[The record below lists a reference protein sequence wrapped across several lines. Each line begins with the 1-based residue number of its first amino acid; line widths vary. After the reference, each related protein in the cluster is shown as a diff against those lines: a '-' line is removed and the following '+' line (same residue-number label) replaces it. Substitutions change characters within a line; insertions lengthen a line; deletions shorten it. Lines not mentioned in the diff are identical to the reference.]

1 MTETNACTRQDDGR
15 PSRALVAPLGLEASS
30 ERVAPTVGPAALS
43 RRSLL
48 TGAAAGSALL
58 GLTGCVSDT
67 NQAEPL
73 ATPEPADPS
82 LPPLPMDAQI
92 QTFLQP
98 PHIRP
103 EQVASVGSIYA
114 RSGYLPLWFD
124 GRQWTPRGQAVFY
137 YLVNAYKEGL
147 LVTDYL
153 PIGFTQLP
161 QKIADRPGRDRATIA
176 QTDVILTDG
185 LLRYLRDLSEGRD
198 PQLPRSDGLH
208 LFDLAMRAP
217 DIGGY
222 INTLVPRNPQ
232 YLGLRA
238 ELDTLRRLD
247 NRRTL
252 VAINMERWRR
262 LQPASHELDVMV
274 NLPTFHLECRR
285 LGHPELHMPV
295 VIGKEARKTPILT
308 EDRIVNL
315 KFSPDWGVPPTIEAE
330 DIIPILQARPELFA
344 KMNLQALR
352 GNQFV
357 DVMSVDWSK
366 VDPVNNSYHFRQP
379 PGPDAALGGVR
390 FSLTNPYD
398 IYLHDSPDRSKF
410 RRRNRAL
417 SSGCVRVGEAA
428 SLAHWLLKDEG
439 WSPEQVQAHMTSGR
453 TTIQAL
459 RRPMPV
465 TMNYFTAWVGPGGKV
480 RYGMDV
486 YGLDKEL
493 SERIDFG
500 APPEHPFV
508 PAQAAETAEGVAEEL
523 SP

>member
-1 MTETNACTRQDDGR
+1 MTNTAKTSSPLLAHATLSTDQSSASAGQAVTR
-15 PSRALVAPLGLEASS
+15 
-30 ERVAPTVGPAALS
+30 
-43 RRSLL
+43 RRLL
-48 TGAAAGSALL
+48 AGAAGGGALL
-58 GLTGCVSDT
+58 GLTGCLADSAPQD
-67 NQAEPL
+67 QPL
-73 ATPEPADPS
+73 AAPQADPS

-92 QTFLQP
+92 QTFLRP

-103 EQVASVGSIYA
+103 EQVPSVGAIYA
-114 RSGYLPLWFD
+114 QSGYLPLWYD
-124 GRQWTPRGQAVFY
+124 GQQWTPRGQTVFY
-137 YLVNAYKEGL
+137 YLVNADKEGL
-147 LVTDYL
+147 QVVDYL

-161 QKIADRPGRDRATIA
+161 QNIQDRPGRDRAAIA
-176 QTDVILTDG
+176 QSDVILTDG

-198 PQLPRSDGLH
+198 PQLPRSDGMH
-208 LFDLAMRAP
+208 LFDIAMRSP
-217 DIGGY
+217 DLGGY
-222 INTLVPRNPQ
+222 ITSLVPRNPQ
-232 YLGLRA
+232 YQGLRA

-247 NRRTL
+247 SRRTL

-262 LQPASHELDVMV
+262 LQPSTHELDVMV
-274 NLPTFHLECRR
+274 NLPTFHLEARR
-285 LGHPELHMPV
+285 MGHPELHMPV
-295 VIGKEARKTPILT
+295 VVGKEARKTPILT

-330 DIIPILQARPELFA
+330 DIIPILKKRPELFE
-344 KMNLQALR
+344 KMNLHAYR
-352 GNQFV
+352 GNRPV
-357 DVMSVDWSK
+357 DVLSVDWSK
-366 VDPVNNSYHFRQP
+366 VDPVNNAYHFRQP

-417 SSGCVRVGEAA
+417 SSGCVRVGDAA
-428 SLAHWLLKDEG
+428 QLALWLLKDEG

-453 TTIQAL
+453 TTVQTL

-465 TMNYFTAWVGPGGKV
+465 TMNYFTAWVGTEGKV
-480 RYGMDV
+480 FYGMDV

-508 PAQAAETAEGVAEEL
+508 PAQAAVTDEGVAEEL